1 MDRCFT
7 ARRPSAP
14 AVPAHDPAV
23 RDPSTGDPAGGR
35 PARCTPAATRAEPRA
50 RRGWDVVS
58 VLKNAGVCGVAI
70 GSTYGTMA
78 ALNGF
83 LRADPRVPRRVKVL
97 AGLLPA
103 VGVAASPWVEDALR
117 AGSGTAATY
126 PVIPSLEHDAV
137 ASAGLLGCHHLGK
150 RIPALNGPAGT
161 LAGAALSVTRSALA
175 SVVAGAASELSG
187 QASHVEAEAAGIEPP
202 PGRTLDP
209 RLKSAGRGLTQLP
222 AAGLFAVTAA
232 RGQPVS
238 PDLAARVVTGGWA
251 FRRVLTPGEQWLAQA
266 RPPGAAAG
274 LGDPAQARTFL
285 EATAIPPA

>member
-1 MDRCFT
+1 MDRCVI

-14 AVPAHDPAV
+14 CAPSAPAHCPTSPGAASRQPGACQPAP
-23 RDPSTGDPAGGR
+23 R
-35 PARCTPAATRAEPRA
+35 TPVASGPEPGP
-50 RRGWDVVS
+50 RRGWDTVA

-103 VGVAASPWVEDALR
+103 VGVAVSPWVEDALR

-137 ASAGLLGCHHLGK
+137 ASAALLACHHLGK
-150 RIPALNGPAGT
+150 RIPALNRPAGT
-161 LAGAALSVTRSALA
+161 PAGAVLSVTRAALA

-187 QASHVEAEAAGIEPP
+187 QASHREAAAVGVEPP
-202 PGRTLDP
+202 PADTLDP
-209 RLKSAGRGLTQLP
+209 CRKSVGRALTQLP
-222 AAGLFAVTAA
+222 AAALFAVTAA
-232 RGQPVS
+232 RGQPVA

-251 FRRVLTPGEQWLAQA
+251 FRRVLTPGVPWLAESPTPDA
-266 RPPGAAAG
+266 RDRD
-274 LGDPAQARTFL
+274 LH
-285 EATAIPPA
+285 